1 MVRFELWVHLVLVL
15 QGGVD
20 GMVLVAGCL
29 IAFDASLKMLIG
41 CWAGGCVVNQSNK
54 FSFVSIGLLVNNWL
68 EKLVFIGEYFQY
80 NSRILIKPVLD
91 ELVSTL

>member
-29 IAFDASLKMLIG
+29 IAFDGSLKMLTG
-41 CWAGGCVVNQSNK
+41 C
-54 FSFVSIGLLVNNWL
+54 
-68 EKLVFIGEYFQY
+68 
-80 NSRILIKPVLD
+80 
-91 ELVSTL
+91 